1 MLFNEEDAFLLM
13 LDIRFYD
20 AHISWRNLFSVSSLC
35 QGQRQFS
42 LSGNLFDYNNILIAT
57 KKDAAQPQQIS
68 VGPKKSL
75 LKSTDPKLFFAR
87 ICKKLW
93 ETFSKTLMFL

>member
-42 LSGNLFDYNNILIAT
+42 LSGNLFDYNNILITT
-57 KKDAAQPQQIS
+57 KKDAVQP
-68 VGPKKSL
+68 
-75 LKSTDPKLFFAR
+75 
-87 ICKKLW
+87 
-93 ETFSKTLMFL
+93 